1 MVTTAMAG
9 VHLSVRRG
17 PPGRAYGCRGAPVG
31 GTALASRRSPDPR
44 ATCRRRAAGRGSRDR
59 PDTVPQGRPGGRSP
73 DGCADAR
80 SHLVGRGAPSSI
92 RRRPRPP
99 SSASRLGTQLS
110 TTASPR
116 PQPGGRGFRRG
127 RPGGT
132 VGAWTGDERK
142 APGAGRRRG
151 RRRGGGR
158 AGIDGPAGSALG
170 ARAGARD
177 AVRRCAR
184 RRAGRAHRPGAA
196 GRHPR
201 HIGAP
206 AGRRRARA
214 SLPAPRVRH
223 RLHLAVAAGPGGR
236 GGVPGADAPLRP
248 GSPRRGSGCG
258 GGRRRARLR
267 PGHRGVRR
275 GAGGP
280 RRGVGPAPGR
290 PADHLRTGGRGRH
303 AGDVGRGGNRA
314 GLGRRRSPGVPGGLP
329 ALGRAARAG
338 QLPRPA
344 PAAHAAAR
352 AAVAGARPALSGRAR
367 RAGRAAG
374 RRAGRAAG

>member
-1 MVTTAMAG
+1 M
-9 VHLSVRRG
+9 R
-17 PPGRAYGCRGAPVG
+17 GRAKSPRCRGA
-31 GTALASRRSPDPR
+31 SF
-44 ATCRRRAAGRGSRDR
+44 
-59 PDTVPQGRPGGRSP
+59 
-73 DGCADAR
+73 
-80 SHLVGRGAPSSI
+80 SI
-92 RRRPRPP
+92 RRTPCPP
-99 SSASRLGTQLS
+99 ASASRLGTKLS
-110 TTASPR
+110 TTASPH

-132 VGAWTGDERK
+132 VGGMGKRRTEGLRWRAAQRPGRVAV
-142 APGAGRRRG
+142 APA
-151 RRRGGGR
+151 
-158 AGIDGPAGSALG
+158 IDGPAARAG

-184 RRAGRAHRPGAA
+184 RCAGRAQRPGAA
-196 GRHPR
+196 GRHAHTRPTARR
-201 HIGAP
+201 HVPGVAC
-206 AGRRRARA
+206 RRRAGSPGRA
-214 SLPAPRVRH
+214 PPRGRH
-223 RLHLAVAAGPGGR
+223 RLHLAVAAGPGGG

-258 GGRRRARLR
+258 EGRRRARLR

-275 GAGGP
+275 GSGGP

-303 AGDVGRGGNRA
+303 AGDVGRGGNGA
-314 GLGRRRSPGVPGGLP
+314 GLGRHRSPGVPGGVP

-352 AAVAGARPALSGRAR
+352 AAVTGARPALSGRAR

>member
-1 MVTTAMAG
+1 M
-9 VHLSVRRG
+9 
-17 PPGRAYGCRGAPVG
+17 GR
-31 GTALASRRSPDPR
+31 GTARTP
-44 ATCRRRAAGRGSRDR
+44 
-59 PDTVPQGRPGGRSP
+59 
-73 DGCADAR
+73 
-80 SHLVGRGAPSSI
+80 
-92 RRRPRPP
+92 
-99 SSASRLGTQLS
+99 
-110 TTASPR
+110 
-116 PQPGGRGFRRG
+116 FRR
-127 RPGGT
+127 
-132 VGAWTGDERK
+132 VG
-142 APGAGRRRG
+142 PGAGVLTGARTREVTSLSRCVVQHTPDAAPALLRIPARHEVVHNGVAASTAG
-151 RRRGGGR
+151 RQGLPPRTVPAARSEHGRETNGRPPVAGGAEAGTDGGR
-158 AGIDGPAGSALG
+158 AGIDGPAARAG

-184 RRAGRAHRPGAA
+184 RCAGRAHRPGAA
-196 GRHPR
+196 GRNRRTRRPT
-201 HIGAP
+201 
-206 AGRRRARA
+206 GRRWAGHRR
-214 SLPAPRVRH
+214 RGRH
-223 RLHLAVAAGPGGR
+223 RLHLAVAAGPGGG

-275 GAGGP
+275 GSGGP